1 MSALCVFDLPIV
13 SIRGKRGRGRG
24 RREEGFC
31 LVGIVFLK
39 STLIQYTASH
49 LMR

>member
-13 SIRGKRGRGRG
+13 SIRGKR
-24 RREEGFC
+24 REEEGGG
-31 LVGIVFLK
+31 LLSAGIVFLK
-39 STLIQYTASH
+39 ITLIQYTASH